1 VSRHGLGGDY
11 ALSFVTRRWR
21 VTDSNLWFPVRRTML
36 FEASRLTAPALPLRQ
51 RGGFYV
57 RGTKSSNPL
66 SSSRESVSRAKLP
79 CDFRS
84 RRSAPGA
91 SRGGNPALGS
101 TPEDLIAYLGGDWLR
116 VRRAENLVKLLE
128 QAKARLAERNVQEP
142 IPASLSIAFPI
153 LRDAADEDR
162 EELVDLWARL
172 LANAMDP
179 NLNSVRQSFIEA
191 VKKMDPMDA
200 VVLRHLHEA
209 KITLVS
215 DYSAP
220 SSTGTTGITNIA
232 REIDRRDD
240 EVEVSIRHLKDLLFV
255 DEHSFIEGE
264 DDEQHERLSW
274 WVNAAGREF
283 LRACYPKVKTE

>member
-1 VSRHGLGGDY
+1 VSGSLIPISD
-11 ALSFVTRRWR
+11 
-21 VTDSNLWFPVRRTML
+21 
-36 FEASRLTAPALPLRQ
+36 EQ
-51 RGGFYV
+51 
-57 RGTKSSNPL
+57 
-66 SSSRESVSRAKLP
+66 AKLGQEILKT
-79 CDFRS
+79 FRGFGS
-84 RRSAPGA
+84 FIGE
-91 SRGGNPALGS
+91 ALGS

-142 IPASLSIAFPI
+142 IPASLSIALPI

-172 LANAMDP
+172 LANAIDP

-191 VKKMDPMDA
+191 VKKIDPPDA
-200 VVLRHLHEA
+200 VVLRHIHEA
-209 KITLVS
+209 KIALV
-215 DYSAP
+215 YSGGAP
-220 SSTGTTGITNIA
+220 SSTGTIGITNIA

-255 DEHSFIEGE
+255 DEHSWIEGE

-283 LRACYPKVKTE
+283 LRACYPEVKFR